1 MTAAQTSARI
11 RSRRL
16 RGVLATLGAS
26 ALVLAAC
33 TTTGPHRSPAALRPA
48 AADAAR
54 GAGGTAPPAS
64 VPAALRPYYEQKLT
78 WRPCP
83 VAAFEC
89 AGLRV
94 PLDYAHPEAQDITL
108 AAVRTKATGAGGAA
122 RIGSLQFNPG
132 GPGAS
137 AVESL
142 LAFVEDFSPT
152 LRAAYDLVAVDPRGV
167 GLSTPVNCA
176 TDTPAVTLERGAH
189 ITDAD
194 VADIEATDEANREV
208 AEACEEH
215 AGALLPHVGTVDAA
229 RDMDIMRALLGDERL
244 HYLGLSYGTYLG
256 TTYADLFPS
265 RVGHLVLDGGVDPSI
280 DGYQSMLNQA
290 GGFQSAWESFA
301 ADCAGRPDCPL
312 GHSVAEAGRTLDA
325 LRAALDRSPLRA
337 GKDVIVTGEAITS
350 VVIAALMHPGSA
362 KPPAYPEWAALR
374 ALLADVLHGDT
385 TAVQRF
391 VGSAE
396 EDSDPGDQS
405 FLAINCLTSALGPRS
420 TPAQVQAAL
429 PRFLRAS
436 PQLGTRWAQ
445 RLMDCTHWP
454 VAANQ
459 QPHRVTAP
467 GAAPILVIGTLR
479 DPATPYLEAQ
489 ALVRQL
495 SSGHLLTWDGDG
507 HVAYQRGSACVDQ
520 AVDAYLTQ
528 DRIPPAGTVCD

>member
-1 MTAAQTSARI
+1 MTAARTTARI

-48 AADAAR
+48 ADAAR
-54 GAGGTAPPAS
+54 GAGGTAPPDS
-64 VPAALRPYYEQKLT
+64 VPTALRPYYEQKLT

-83 VAAFEC
+83 VAAFQCTEV
-89 AGLRV
+89 RV

-108 AAVRTKATGAGGAA
+108 TAIRTKATGAGGAA

-137 AVESL
+137 AVEAL
-142 LAFVEDFSPT
+142 LASVEEFSPA

-167 GLSTPVNCA
+167 GLSTSVNCA
-176 TDTPAVTLERGAH
+176 TDTPAVSLGRGMRMP
-189 ITDAD
+189 DVD
-194 VADIEATDEANREV
+194 VATLEATDEANREV

-290 GGFQSAWESFA
+290 GGFQLAWESFA
-301 ADCAGRPDCPL
+301 ADCAARPDCPL

-325 LRAALDRSPLRA
+325 LRDTLDRTPLRQ
-337 GKDVIVTGEAITS
+337 GKDVIVTGDSITYT
-350 VVIAALMHPGSA
+350 VQQGLMYPGSA
-362 KPPAYPEWAALR
+362 KPPAYPQWAELR
-374 ALLADVLHGDT
+374 GVLAGVLEGDT
-385 TAVQRF
+385 TALQRF

-396 EDSDPGDQS
+396 EDNDPGDQS
-405 FLAINCLTSALGPRS
+405 FLAVHCLTAALGPRS
-420 TPAQVQAAL
+420 TPAQVQSAL

-436 PQLGTRWAQ
+436 PQFGTHWATQ
-445 RLMDCTHWP
+445 LMNCVHWP
-454 VAANQ
+454 VPANQ
-459 QPHRVTAP
+459 HPHRVTAP

-479 DPATPYLEAQ
+479 DPATPYVEAQ
-489 ALVRQL
+489 SLVRQL
-495 SSGHLLTWDGDG
+495 SSGHLLTWDGEG
-507 HVAYQRGSACVDQ
+507 HAAFQRGSACVDR